1 MKNSKKGLAVCLLSG
16 GLDSTTALYVAI
28 HEGFHPLALTID
40 YGQLHKRE
48 IDSAKRITQKIG
60 IDHEIISIS
69 LPWGG
74 SSLIDS
80 KISVPENRNVADLSH
95 DIPNTYVPARN
106 TIFLSFAASMAEAN
120 QASAIFI
127 GANALDYSGYP
138 DCRPEYLH
146 RFEQLI
152 KQGTKQGVEGKT
164 LKIKAPLVHL
174 KKSEIIKL
182 AAELGAPLE
191 LTWSCYKGGEF
202 PCQVCDS
209 CLLRRKG
216 FEEAGMVD
224 PILNKE
230 GHSSEGGNLKTWIPD
245 TFSEKNVKFFP
256 KSAPRIKRERKDIRE

>member
-48 IDSAKRITQKIG
+48 IDSARKIAKRLNLE
-60 IDHEIISIS
+60 HEILSIR
-69 LPWGG
+69 LPWGT

-80 KISVPENRNVADLSH
+80 RIPIPENRNVADLSH

-209 CLLRRKG
+209 CLLRSKG
-216 FEEAGMVD
+216 FQEVGIRD
-224 PILNKE
+224 PLLATVKP
-230 GHSSEGGNLKTWIPD
+230 SLRGGRRPTKQSKTEIASALPGLLPRND
-245 TFSEKNVKFFP
+245 EKKYQ
-256 KSAPRIKRERKDIRE
+256 

>member
-16 GLDSTTALYVAI
+16 GLDSTTALYAAI
-28 HEGFHPLALTID
+28 HEGYHPLALTID

-48 IDSAKRITQKIG
+48 IDSARKIAKRLNLE
-60 IDHEIISIS
+60 HEIISIH

-80 KISVPENRNVADLSH
+80 KISIPENRNVTDASKE
-95 DIPNTYVPARN
+95 IPNTYVPARN
-106 TIFLSFAASMAEAN
+106 TIFLSLAASMAEAN

-146 RFEQLI
+146 KFEQLI
-152 KQGTKQGVEGKT
+152 KHGTKQGVEGKT

-182 AAELGAPLE
+182 AAQLGAPLE
-191 LTWSCYKGGEF
+191 LTWSCYKGGEA

-209 CLLRRKG
+209 CQLRSKG
-216 FEEAGMVD
+216 FEEAGMKD
-224 PILNKE
+224 PYVQPNRSNI
-230 GHSSEGGNLKTWIPD
+230 
-245 TFSEKNVKFFP
+245 
-256 KSAPRIKRERKDIRE
+256 